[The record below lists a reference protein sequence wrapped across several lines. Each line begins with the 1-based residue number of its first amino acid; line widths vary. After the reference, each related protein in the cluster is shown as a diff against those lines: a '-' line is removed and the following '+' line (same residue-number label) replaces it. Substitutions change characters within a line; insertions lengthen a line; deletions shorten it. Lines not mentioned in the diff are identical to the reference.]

1 MLCML
6 FIDIRTFALLG
17 KDRSNF
23 FLSHSYLFV
32 LITQL
37 YILSNNEGEVD
48 RTQSIKILF
57 VMAIK
62 GINMIRSN
70 FCLPFF
76 KPILKFIPNRCV
88 DEIQIKQKVIH
99 NNLEVRD
106 HTSFILLLENH
117 DYK

>member
-32 LITQL
+32 LIIQL

-57 VMAIK
+57 VMVIK

-76 KPILKFIPNRCV
+76 EPILKFIPNRCV